1 MLKSGTRKEELLLT
15 EKEKNRIYLIR
26 HFLGDMPAEDAITF
40 LLKRMKNTKNNEEF
54 LARMAEG
61 Q

>member
-15 EKEKNRIYLIR
+15 DKEKNRIYLIR
-26 HFLGDMPAEDAITF
+26 HFLGDMAPEDAISF
-40 LLKRMKNTKNNEEF
+40 LLKRMKATDNNEEF
-54 LARMAEG
+54 FQRMAEG